1 MVILEFGDRTNI
13 KRIKIKAER
22 IIDIQGEDVRKYS
35 FHVFN
40 VITDL
45 LRQQINIRGCPRV
58 IPIENGVQEDSAFQV
73 KLLAYWDLD
82 RRNMVLSRP

>member
-45 LRQQINIRGCPRV
+45 LRQQINIRSCPRV
-58 IPIENGVQEDSAFQV
+58 VPIENGVQEDSAFQSEIAGILGFGQA
-73 KLLAYWDLD
+73 KDGSFEA
-82 RRNMVLSRP
+82 